1 MKRLALFAMLA
12 LASFSLGKGWVQP
25 WTPRLP
31 AWESVVYS
39 CDYPKPYRLAAADDF
54 IFEDFTLPINNINW
68 WGVVSDPDQLKRTY
82 HIVIYKESGKCL
94 PAFDSIVW
102 QGCIRP
108 DDAALQGADCQGN
121 RVFKFFST
129 VPFWNPLTLG
139 PGHYWVQISESDK
152 DSVTP
157 DKPDFWWSSHQP
169 VVKCPAL
176 QWDSS
181 FNIIQPLIDP
191 CNQRK
196 DDLAFEILG

>member
-1 MKRLALFAMLA
+1 MKKLALFSMLA

-25 WTPRLP
+25 WTPKLP

-39 CDYPKPYRLAAADDF
+39 CDYPKPYKMVAADDF
-54 IFEDFTLPINNINW
+54 IFEDFELPVANINW
-68 WGVVSDPDQLKRTY
+68 WGVVSDAAQLNRTY
-82 HIVIYKESGKCL
+82 HITIYKDNGRCQ

-102 QGCIRP
+102 EDCVKPDAKYQG
-108 DDAALQGADCQGN
+108 GDCQGN
-121 RVFKFFST
+121 KVWKFFSA
-129 VPFWNPLTLG
+129 VPFWHPLNVG
-139 PGHYWVQISESDK
+139 PGHFWIQISESDV
-152 DSVTP
+152 DSVNP

-169 VVKCPAL
+169 VEKCPAL

-196 DDLAFEILG
+196 DDLAFEILA